1 MFRTIDR
8 YVFKEAL
15 QAWFSVTG
23 ILLFILLS
31 NQFARVLGDAAKDKI
46 PKDAVF
52 QVIGLTATQYLTIIG
67 PFGLFL
73 AIMLAMARLYRDSE
87 MPAMM
92 ALRIGPA
99 TLYRPLAWLVLPL
112 AGLVGYLALVT
123 GPHAILAVERI
134 TAEAG
139 RNVDLAALEPGR
151 FVETGSSGAVI
162 YAESIQEDGSLVNV
176 FVERRAEAGGVVEV
190 VVAERGF
197 QTEASEDD
205 HRFIVLQNGRRYEGV
220 PGTHE
225 FRLIEFKE
233 HGLPFA
239 IRAAAEVEL
248 EPESR
253 SVSDLLADGSPAAI
267 AELQWRISIPL
278 SVIVLAFLAV
288 PLSRSQPRQ
297 GRYGKLAIGVLI
309 YIIYFNLLGAAKVWV
324 EQEKIPAYVGMW
336 WVHAAV
342 VLLGVGVYA
351 IHNGWLAGF
360 RRSRP

>member
-1 MFRTIDR
+1 MLRTIDR

-15 QAWFSVTG
+15 QAWFSVTA

-52 QVIGLTATQYLTIIG
+52 KVIGLTATQYLTIIG

-92 ALRIGPA
+92 ALSVGPSS
-99 TLYRPLAWLVLPL
+99 LYRPLAWLALPL
-112 AGLVGYLALVT
+112 AALVGYLALVT
-123 GPHAILAVERI
+123 GPHAILAVEKI

-139 RNVDLAALEPGR
+139 RNLDLAAIEPGR
-151 FVETGSSGAVI
+151 FIEAGSAGTVI
-162 YAESIQEDGSLVNV
+162 YAESVEEDGSLANV
-176 FVERRAEAGGVVEV
+176 FVERRSEIDGAVEL
-190 VVAERGF
+190 VVAKRGF
-197 QTEASEDD
+197 QTDAGDSDQ
-205 HRFIVLQNGRRYEGV
+205 RVIVLQDGRRYEGV

-225 FRLIEFKE
+225 FRLIEFRE
-233 HGLPFA
+233 HGLPFSV
-239 IRAAAEVEL
+239 RAAEEIDL
-248 EPESR
+248 EPEAQ
-253 SVSDLLADGSPAAI
+253 SVANLLADGSPAAV

-278 SVIVLAFLAV
+278 SVLVLAFLAV

-297 GRYGKLAIGVLI
+297 GRYGKLAVGVLL

-324 EQEKIPAYVGMW
+324 EQEKVPAVIGMW
-336 WVHAAV
+336 WVHIAV
-342 VLLGVGVYA
+342 VLLTFGIFAV
-351 IHNGWLAGF
+351 HNGWLAGL
-360 RRSRP
+360 RRSRA